1 MYWNKEFNF
10 RDSEVKHM
18 WEEYASVVGIFT
30 AVVVLAIVLAA
41 L

>member
-10 RDSEVKHM
+10 RDREVKHM
-18 WEEYASVVGIFT
+18 WEEYAAVFGIFT
-30 AVVVLAIVLAA
+30 AVVVLAIVLTA